1 MTVEAGTIHGLIG
14 PNGSGKT
21 TLFDIACGFVRGD
34 AGRIELDG
42 RDITGLGATQRARL
56 GVGRTFQHPSVLPDN
71 TVLETVL
78 LAGVHEMPARSR
90 LRQLDAGGGGAL
102 DRAWG
107 ALRSVGLADAHD
119 RLVRD
124 LPYGQQRLVD
134 LARVLAG
141 QPAIVL
147 LDEPGAGISGQ
158 DRETLR
164 AILLQLLEHGLTVCL
179 IEHDMRLV
187 MDVCDRITV
196 LSAGLVIADGTPA
209 EVGSDPAVI
218 VAYLGDD
225 SLDGEMAGD
234 VER

>member
-1 MTVEAGTIHGLIG
+1 
-14 PNGSGKT
+14 
-21 TLFDIACGFVRGD
+21 
-34 AGRIELDG
+34 
-42 RDITGLGATQRARL
+42 
-56 GVGRTFQHPSVLPDN
+56 VLPEN

-78 LAGVHEMPARSR
+78 LAGVHSMPARRR
-90 LRQLDAGGGGAL
+90 LRQLDADGGAAEQ
-102 DRAWG
+102 RARA
-107 ALRSVGLADAHD
+107 ALRSVGLEAEHD

-141 QPAIVL
+141 QPSIVL

-164 AILLQLLEHGLTVCL
+164 EIVVGLREQGLTVCL

-196 LSAGLVIADGTPA
+196 LSTGLVIADGPPA
-209 EVGSDPAVI
+209 DIGRDPAVI
-218 VAYLGDD
+218 AAYLGDE
-225 SLDGEMAGD
+225 SLEEETAD
-234 VER
+234 VEG